1 MKSFWP
7 GEWNRR
13 RPWAEHRIDEHTKAV
28 DLEQQRAVSE
38 PRYAEARRRWRL
50 PGLARIEDR
59 NLNARNACASP
70 EEEFTHHAGRVA
82 LKTRTHARR
91 VAKLA
96 VTKLA
101 RRANAFCAQ
110 AGWSG
115 HALKLY
121 RSTRPV
127 LALLK
132 WNVEIGAQL
141 LLWRVHRRVAIDLVA
156 RAVGDAFATRR

>member
-1 MKSFWP
+1 MESFWP
-7 GEWNRR
+7 SERNRR
-13 RPWAEHRIDEHTKAV
+13 RSWTEHRIDEDTKSV

-38 PRYAEARRRWRL
+38 PCDAEPRRRRRS
-50 PGLARIEDR
+50 PRLARIEDW
-59 NLNARNACASP
+59 NLNAWNASASP

-82 LKTRTHARR
+82 LKTRSDARR

-101 RRANAFCAQ
+101 RRANAFGAQ
-110 AGWSG
+110 AGWSS
-115 HALKLY
+115 HPRKLY
-121 RSTRPV
+121 RPTRPA

-141 LLWRVHRRVAIDLVA
+141 LLR
-156 RAVGDAFATRR
+156 